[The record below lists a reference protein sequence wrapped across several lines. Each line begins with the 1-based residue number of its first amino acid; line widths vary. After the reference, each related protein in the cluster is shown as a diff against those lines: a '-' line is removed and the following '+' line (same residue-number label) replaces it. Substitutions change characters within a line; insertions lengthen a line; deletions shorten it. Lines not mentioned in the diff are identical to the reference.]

1 MLIAARI
8 VQGAGAALMNPA
20 TLSIIAATFPPKER
34 GMAIG
39 IWAGTAALALAI
51 GPLVGGLLTEHLSWH
66 WIFFVNIPVGV
77 VAIAASFLLIEE
89 SRDET
94 HESLDLPGL
103 GTSALGLFALTY
115 GLIEANTY
123 GWTSARIVGSFVVAV
138 VSLASFVQIERRR
151 RAPMLDLT
159 LFRSGTYAGANVAML
174 LVALAMFGVFFF
186 VSLYM
191 QNVLGY
197 SAVQAGAAFL
207 PMTVLIILVAPFAGK
222 ASDKY
227 GSRWLMTIGMVLLGV
242 QLLYLSQLG
251 ADASFWNLL
260 PGFLVGGLGMAMT
273 MTPTAA
279 AATRAVPVEKS
290 GVGLGRAERDAAGR
304 RFGRDRADGRDR
316 RGRRRA
322 AVPASRASWRAS
334 SERSSSRHSSR
345 SPARSSPSRSCGR
358 RRRPRSPRRRWRSQP
373 EHAREDPPAGRRTP
387 AGDRRGGDA
396 VFFDGSYSGATTADI
411 AREAGVSEPI
421 LYRHFAIEAGALLR
435 VSRRGVAPVARSVRR
450 EGRQLRRAAA
460 DRCRRPGEMALRLR
474 ETAHVLPPN
483 LWIQALTE
491 AGEDAEIARYLRR
504 HMRDVHDFM
513 ADGDSPIQAAGGIA
527 ADRDPDAE
535 AWIFLAGIL
544 LLSFADRLGGLLDDD
559 DFAAIAAQRIRWLS
573 GAG

>member
-1 MLIAARI
+1 MLIAARV

-77 VAIAASFLLIEE
+77 VAIAASFLFIKE
-89 SRDET
+89 SSDET

-115 GLIEANTY
+115 GLIEANAY

-138 VSLASFVQIERRR
+138 VALASFVQIERRR
-151 RAPMLDLT
+151 RSPMLDLT

-174 LVALAMFGVFFF
+174 LVALAMFGIFFF

-191 QNVLGY
+191 QNMLGY

-251 ADASFWNLL
+251 ADATFWNLL

-290 GVGLGRAERDAAGR
+290 GVGSAVLNAMRQVGGSVGIALMGAIVAARDEQASRHRGLHGRLRASPHR
-304 RFGRDRADGRDR
+304 RRIHRLRRLDRRLRARPSGGGDRGARADGGRSLSTLGKTRLPAAER
-316 RGRRRA
+316 RQAIVEA
-322 AVPASRASWRAS
+322 AM
-334 SERSSSRHSSR
+334 
-345 SPARSSPSRSCGR
+345 
-358 RRRPRSPRRRWRSQP
+358 
-373 EHAREDPPAGRRTP
+373 T
-387 AGDRRGGDA
+387 
-396 VFFDGSYSGATTADI
+396 VFSTGSYSGATTADI

-421 LYRHFAIEAGALLR
+421 LYRHFALEAGALLR
-435 VSRRGVAPVARSVRR
+435 VPGRGVASAAAGVRR
-450 EGRQLRRAAA
+450 EGRVARAGRTVA
-460 DRCRRPGEMALRLR
+460 DASARWRSASARPRTCCRRTSGS
-474 ETAHVLPPN
+474 
-483 LWIQALTE
+483 
-491 AGEDAEIARYLRR
+491 RR
-504 HMRDVHDFM
+504 
-513 ADGDSPIQAAGGIA
+513 
-527 ADRDPDAE
+527 
-535 AWIFLAGIL
+535 
-544 LLSFADRLGGLLDDD
+544 
-559 DFAAIAAQRIRWLS
+559 
-573 GAG
+573 